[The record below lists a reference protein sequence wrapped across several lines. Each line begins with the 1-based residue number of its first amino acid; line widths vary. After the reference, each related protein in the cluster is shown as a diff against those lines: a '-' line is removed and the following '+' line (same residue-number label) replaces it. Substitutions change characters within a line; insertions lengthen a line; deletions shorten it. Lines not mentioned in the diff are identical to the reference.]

1 VAIVCE
7 LKPFAGVQ
15 EKTMQTY
22 EFPAPRLTF
31 AFAAA
36 AMTAVTIGVL
46 VVLPSQMESDSQAY
60 AMLAASSKVWTCA
73 AVPGSVS
80 QPSIGPEARRTTF

>member
-1 VAIVCE
+1 
-7 LKPFAGVQ
+7 
-15 EKTMQTY
+15 MQSY
-22 EFPAPRLTF
+22 QFPTPRLTF

-60 AMLAASSKVWTCA
+60 AMLAASSKVSTCA
-73 AVPGSVS
+73 AVPGSDAR
-80 QPSIGPEARRTTF
+80 PLNGPEARQAAF

>member
-1 VAIVCE
+1 
-7 LKPFAGVQ
+7 
-15 EKTMQTY
+15 MQSY

-36 AMTAVTIGVL
+36 AMTALTIGVF

-73 AVPGSVS
+73 AVPGSDPRS
-80 QPSIGPEARRTTF
+80 SNAPEDRRTTF